1 MPGVTNSA
9 QVTTPGDLDASN
21 DRDTD
26 ATTVQGVPDLT
37 LEKRHVNRFE
47 VGYPG
52 TYTFVTHNQGTAATS
67 GATTITDTLPAG
79 LAFTSGAGAG
89 WNFSASGQVVT
100 ATLAAPIAAGDSS
113 TFTLDVDVASQLR
126 G

>member
-1 MPGVTNSA
+1 MSDALSGLRRVLIRDLEALGREIALFPDDATVWRTLPGVTNSA
-9 QVTTPGDLDASN
+9 RVTTPGDLDASN

-52 TYTFVTHNQGTAATS
+52 T
-67 GATTITDTLPAG
+67 
-79 LAFTSGAGAG
+79 
-89 WNFSASGQVVT
+89 
-100 ATLAAPIAAGDSS
+100 
-113 TFTLDVDVASQLR
+113 
-126 G
+126 